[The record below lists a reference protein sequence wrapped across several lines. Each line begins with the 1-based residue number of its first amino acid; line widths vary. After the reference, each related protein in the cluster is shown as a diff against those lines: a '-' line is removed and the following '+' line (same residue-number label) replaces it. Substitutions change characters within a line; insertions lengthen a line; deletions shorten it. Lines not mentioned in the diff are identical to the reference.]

1 MFTNFTN
8 CLSTL
13 WADVTSQQMDSILVY
28 FQVMFLPKCLS
39 TLIAHMFLLAAMYL
53 MDVGVETLVPA
64 STDGTHLLLVE
75 VGRLVVNIR
84 FLLCPELPI
93 TILILAC
100 HRLLNG
106 TWDAV
111 ISIST
116 LLAFNGSHHHYSTTT
131 MSVKVKIGTHK
142 ALPIIISWY
151 QCN

>member
-84 FLLCPELPI
+84 FLLRPELPI
-93 TILILAC
+93 TILILAYHC
-100 HRLLNG
+100 LLNG
-106 TWDAV
+106 TC
-111 ISIST
+111 SGGM
-116 LLAFNGSHHHYSTTT
+116 L
-131 MSVKVKIGTHK
+131 
-142 ALPIIISWY
+142 
-151 QCN
+151 